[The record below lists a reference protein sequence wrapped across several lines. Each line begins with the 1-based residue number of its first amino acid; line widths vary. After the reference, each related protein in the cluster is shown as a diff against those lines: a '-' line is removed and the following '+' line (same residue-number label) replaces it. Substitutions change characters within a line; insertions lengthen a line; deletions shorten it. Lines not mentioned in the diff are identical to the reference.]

1 MPDSCWIA
9 YPYPRKPCAVAT
21 CAICKQLHLRN
32 RCGCSAPQCCDSCA
46 CRTHAGSH
54 SRMRGSRAR
63 GSRAQLQ
70 HVRFANSCIF
80 AIDVVA
86 QHGNIVTCAYA
97 GLMLDHLAVCE
108 EAVRGE
114 VVLSCSM
121 CDLQSI
127 ASLQS
132 MWVLSTAMLRLHV
145 MAYARST
152 TSC

>member
-1 MPDSCWIA
+1 MPLSD
-9 YPYPRKPCAVAT
+9 RG
-21 CAICKQLHLRN
+21 H
-32 RCGCSAPQCCDSCA
+32 CA
-46 CRTHAGSH
+46 CPTHAGSPI
-54 SRMRGSRAR
+54 RIR

-70 HVRFANSCIF
+70 HVRSANSCIF
-80 AIDVVA
+80 AIDVAA
-86 QHGNIVTCAYA
+86 QHCNVVTRAHA
-97 GLMLDHLAVCE
+97 GLMLDHIAVCE